1 MNYLSNKKLHN
12 YIIYAVAFQ
21 PLFDLDYLLFELLDK
36 IGIPRPSTIVFFVI
50 IPSVCFLTILKRKT
64 IRTTTLVYCLTVLI
78 YFLAHC
84 YSVRNLMPKLFL
96 TDNFKFSVYQ
106 ELIYLIR
113 LVLPLITI
121 ILFILLNPSIREL
134 KQICCTLSGFIS
146 IPILLG
152 DLFVF
157 GLSTY
162 YGKTTANFFSWFT
175 GIYEWYPPRTL
186 ASKFFFSEGNTIG
199 ILLFMLLPIMYYF
212 LTCAQTKK
220 EKYMI
225 AELIIIQS
233 LSMQIL
239 GTRVATYGAIIIPVI
254 FTILYIIDRCFVKS
268 IPLKKYIILF
278 CLSETLLS
286 SGLLNFTP
294 AVQNQKT
301 DSKNDVALLSNKA
314 GQEGRDEL
322 DRLPGD
328 MARYSEEWRN
338 FYVYMFETYGINAR
352 FIQSVPSM
360 YYTEY
365 YSYQHDPEFWT
376 YVTLEIP
383 VFERVN
389 GRQVERIF
397 YNYKFQELTAKEKL
411 FGMGFSNFMN
421 GSIVLEQDFIQQ
433 YYSFGFFGEIL
444 LCMPWMICIIA
455 VVIKMLQKKRKML
468 SLFNTCIAAS
478 LGAGFGAAY
487 LSGHVLDQFM
497 TSFFLSLL
505 IAILLGSLRN
515 LKL

>member
-1 MNYLSNKKLHN
+1 MNHLSNKKLRTF
-12 YIIYAVAFQ
+12 IIYAVAFL
-21 PLFDLDYLLFELLDK
+21 PLFDLDYLLFELLDRFR
-36 IGIPRPSTIVFFVI
+36 IPRPSTIILFVI
-50 IPSVCFLTILKRKT
+50 IPFVCFLTILKRKAT
-64 IRTTTLVYCLTVLI
+64 RITTLAYCLTVLL

-84 YSVRNLMPKLFL
+84 YSVKNLMPKLFL
-96 TDNFKFSVYQ
+96 TDNFRFSVYQ
-106 ELIYLIR
+106 ELIYIIR
-113 LVLPLITI
+113 LTLPLVMIVQ
-121 ILFILLNPSIREL
+121 FILLNPSIREL
-134 KQICCTLSGFIS
+134 KQICCILSGLIS

-162 YGKTTANFFSWFT
+162 YGKTTANIFSWFT

-199 ILLFMLLPIMYYF
+199 ILLFMLLPILYYF

-220 EKYMI
+220 EKHMI
-225 AELIIIQS
+225 AGLIFIQS

-254 FTILYIIDRCFVKS
+254 FTILYITDHFFVKS
-268 IPLKKYIILF
+268 TPLKNHIIFF
-278 CLSETLLS
+278 CLSETLLC
-286 SGLLNFTP
+286 SGLLNYTP

-322 DRLPGD
+322 NRLTGD
-328 MARYSEEWRN
+328 IVRYSEEWRN

-411 FGMGFSNFMN
+411 LGMGFSNFMN
-421 GSIVLEQDFIQQ
+421 GSIVLEQDFLQQ
-433 YYSFGFFGEIL
+433 YYSFGAFGEIL
-444 LCMPWMICIIA
+444 LCIPWMICIIA
-455 VVIKMLQKKRKML
+455 VVIKILQKNLKMF
-468 SLFNTCIAAS
+468 SLFNTCIFTS

-505 IAILLGSLRN
+505 IAMLLRSPRN
-515 LKL
+515 L